1 MTSPTVLERALRTHS
16 AAAKETLERAER
28 VSDEQW
34 RLPTGEGKWSSAEIV
49 AHLCSTY
56 RIVIAE
62 LDGGEGMQIR
72 VPTIRRWILRLT
84 ILPGIMRG
92 RGFPRGAVAPRETRP
107 AEILGRDESISLFRK
122 LAEEFEAA
130 ARKAPPDRKL
140 THAYFGSAAVPDG
153 VLLCARHVEHHARQ
167 LPDA

>member
-1 MTSPTVLERALRTHS
+1 MTVDRVERI
-16 AAAKETLERAER
+16 
-28 VSDEQW
+28 SDEQW
-34 RLPTGEGKWSSAEIV
+34 REATGEGKWSAAEIV

-62 LDGGEGMQIR
+62 LEGGQGMQIR
-72 VPTIRRWILRLT
+72 VPTLRRWVLRLT
-84 ILPGIMRG
+84 VVPGILRG

-107 AEILGRDESISLFRK
+107 GEILEREESLALFRT
-122 LAEEFEAA
+122 LADSFEEA
-130 ARKAPPDRKL
+130 ARKAPADRKL

-167 LPDA
+167 LPAV